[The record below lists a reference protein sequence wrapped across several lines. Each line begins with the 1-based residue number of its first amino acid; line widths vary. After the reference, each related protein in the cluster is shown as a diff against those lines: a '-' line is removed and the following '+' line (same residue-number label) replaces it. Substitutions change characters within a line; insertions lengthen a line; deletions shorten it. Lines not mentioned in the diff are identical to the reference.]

1 MGAGGCGCQGRQSWL
16 NNQIPGLGDRVKRI
30 ADPVAAYWTREEM
43 LMPDILKPDLK
54 ALAWLA
60 IGAFVLPIV
69 ITKLKG

>member
-1 MGAGGCGCQGRQSWL
+1 
-16 NNQIPGLGDRVKRI
+16 
-30 ADPVAAYWTREEM
+30 
-43 LMPDILKPDLK
+43 MPDILKPDLK